1 MRTTLLACVLVLGVI
16 AQNFREQKMEK
27 AAIERAQNTLV
38 STFDSSLPK
47 VSLKFFLESEAEGAK
62 VSWEMNDCGEQSGNP
77 AVDRGRV
84 MPTCVEASF
93 TLKDRR
99 TVDVMVA
106 VGTAKSGLSG
116 APTLFSSTMTDE
128 SGTHAVKLIELPA
141 KIHRGRPKNSPG
153 DRAPVIGKVMA

>member
-16 AQNFREQKMEK
+16 VQNVREQKLEK
-27 AAIERAQNTLV
+27 AAIERAQNTMV

-62 VSWEMNDCGEQSGNP
+62 VSWEMNDCGEQTGNP
-77 AVDRGRV
+77 AIDRGRD

-99 TVDVMVA
+99 TVNVMIA
-106 VGTAKSGLSG
+106 VGTMKSGLSG
-116 APTLFSSTMTDE
+116 VPTLFSSTLTDE
-128 SGTHAVKLIELPA
+128 NGTHAIKLIELPA
-141 KIHRGRPKNSPG
+141 KIHRGRPKNSPS
-153 DRAPVIGKVMA
+153 DRAPVVGNVLA